1 MGLVSS
7 LGALLLVRIATV
19 IVDLVGQL
27 LDLVQLLLLADRRCI
42 EVLGF
47 EHVVRAGAI
56 GLVDNL
62 WAKVLP

>member
-1 MGLVSS
+1 MGLVGS
-7 LGALLLVRIATV
+7 LRTLLLVRVATV

-47 EHVVRAGAI
+47 EHVARAGAI

-62 WAKVLP
+62 RAKVLP